1 MGNELWFTSDLNGT
15 VALLGQMIA
24 VAHAEDSTRQAGVG
38 GVQLNTAELSKPCD
52 IVGFNGGMTTGNA
65 GIPSMVTE
73 YGAGN
78 CGHDRGENYN
88 ACYGDNITT
97 PPSPS
102 QYAWRAGIALWCAFN
117 YGSVAVD
124 NGYTNDGMID
134 HARLPQKRW
143 YFYRNLY
150 LGTPAPAWP
159 VNGTAAKLKLTA
171 DRDTITDDG
180 KSDALLIVQVQDA
193 SGNWLSNTPGITLT
207 DKSGLGAFPTGSSI
221 TFTGGAANQCVRNG
235 QASIEFRSYNA
246 GTITVEATSGSLTP
260 SSVTLT
266 ALHVPDNL
274 NSTLSVPAV
283 VPAAVT
289 PGEIVIAGYGS
300 HITLPVSLSGKKVA
314 VSLFDMRGRLIG
326 RVPPGHGRV
335 IIDRNVAEGIVIARA
350 KVVR

>member
-1 MGNELWFTSDLNGT
+1 
-15 VALLGQMIA
+15 MIA
-24 VAHAEDSTRQAGVG
+24 VAHAEDSTRMAGVG

-65 GIPSMVTE
+65 GIPSAVTE

-102 QYAWRAGIALWCAFN
+102 QNAWRAGISLWCAFN

-150 LGTPAPAWP
+150 LGTAPPAWP
-159 VNGTAAKLKLTA
+159 AAGTASKLKLTT

-180 KSDALLIVQVQDA
+180 RSDALLIVQVQDA
-193 SGNWLSNTPGITLT
+193 SGKWLSNTPDITLT

-221 TFTGGAANQCVRNG
+221 TFKGGASDQCVRNG
-235 QASIEFRSYNA
+235 QASIEFRSYTA
-246 GTITVEATSGSLTP
+246 GTATIEATSGSLT
-260 SSVTLT
+260 SASVTLT
-266 ALHVPDNL
+266 VLHESEITPL
-274 NSTLSVPAV
+274 APSIPSVAPISSG
-283 VPAAVT
+283 PKEVT
-289 PGEIVIAGYGS
+289 VTGYGNR
-300 HITLPVSLSGKKVA
+300 ILLPVGFAGKKVLI
-314 VSLFDMRGRLIG
+314 SLFDMRGRLID
-326 RVPPGHGRV
+326 RRPPSLVKAIVRRGA
-335 IIDRNVAEGIVIARA
+335 AEGIVIAKV